1 MMVRQVLFEIRRI
14 ILALPNRQLLSHP
27 LVITILVAS
36 LVGVTSGEVV
46 ASSGGADRVV
56 IGNTGGTLS
65 IVIRANGSLIVIGG
79 GNARTDLA
87 DLVGRS
93 TVPWRR
99 HINLLI
105 VPGWDDQQAIGAL
118 GLVERGGVKQLIILG
133 TPPNSAVSRALQQAV
148 AERGI
153 PLSVVT
159 GHNAVDLAHGVSL
172 EVEAGQPSV
181 DAAPEYA
188 VFVLHYGDS
197 TITFVDATN
206 DGLKAMGGDGVSVE
220 RTHILVDMRSLAGL
234 SVSASVLLEP
244 RANSAAALAESPAS
258 YLGEIK
264 SGQRVTIRLSQHE
277 LRLPLDQLSA
287 SNATTEPFSTN
298 P

>member
-1 MMVRQVLFEIRRI
+1 MIVRRVLSEIRRI
-14 ILALPNRQLLSHP
+14 IRALPIRHLLTNP

-46 ASSGGADRVV
+46 AGSGGADRVV

-65 IVIRANGSLIVIGG
+65 AVIQVNGSLVVIGG

-118 GLVERGGVKQLIILG
+118 GLVERGGVKQLVILG
-133 TPPNSAVSRALQQAV
+133 TPPDSAVSRALQQAA

-159 GHNAVDLAHGVSL
+159 GHNAVDLAHGDSL
-172 EVEAGQPSV
+172 ELEAGQPS
-181 DAAPEYA
+181 ANTAPEYA
-188 VFVLHYGDS
+188 VFVVHYGDS
-197 TITFVDATN
+197 SITFVDATN
-206 DGLKAMGGDGVSVE
+206 DGLKAMIGDGVNVE
-220 RTHILVDMRSLAGL
+220 RTHVLVEMRSLAGL
-234 SVSASVLLEP
+234 SVSADVLLEP
-244 RANSAAALAESPAS
+244 RANSAAALAESPAL

-277 LRLPLDQLSA
+277 LRLPLDQLST
-287 SNATTEPFSTN
+287 SNATPEPFSTN